1 MQTPEAKVKAKVK
14 KLLTEARWYQFWP
27 VQTGY
32 GETTV
37 DCLACSNSDGG
48 QFVAIECK
56 REGIRTPTPR
66 QAAVMARI
74 RAAGGVTYLVTM
86 KNGELEWIE
95 IK

>member
-1 MQTPEAKVKAKVK
+1 VTPETRVKKALKAK
-14 KLLTEARWYQFWP
+14 LALWGWYTFWP

-32 GETTV
+32 GQATV
-37 DCLACSNSDGG
+37 DCLACMTRGG
-48 QFVAIECK
+48 FIGIECK
-56 REGIRTPTPR
+56 REGIRRPTLR

-86 KNGELEWIE
+86 KDGELEWIE